1 MPTVVA
7 VAGGWDPLHAG
18 HIAHLRGARSLGD
31 KLIVIT
37 HTDEMMVRKKGYVFL
52 PLAERLE
59 ILKELRCVNQVV
71 VAEDYGDQDGTVTRS
86 LEAIPAHIFAKG
98 GDRTVDN
105 MPESEKEVCERLGI
119 EIVYEVGEK
128 INSSS
133 ALVKKAAQ
141 TLWSLRGRA

>member
-1 MPTVVA
+1 MPIIVA

-18 HIAHLRGARSLGD
+18 HLAHMRSARLLGS

-52 PLAERLE
+52 HLAARLE
-59 ILKELRCVNQVV
+59 ILKELRCVDQVV
-71 VAEDYGDQDGTVTRS
+71 VAEEYGDQDGTVTRS
-86 LEAIPAHIFAKG
+86 LEALPCHIFAKG

-119 EIVYEVGEK
+119 EIIYDVGEK
-128 INSSS
+128 VNSSS
-133 ALVKKAAQ
+133 ALVETAARQ
-141 TLWSLRGRA
+141 LVALGRIR